1 MDFASV
7 SWLAVV
13 VASLAAFALGAL
25 WYGPLFGRP
34 WQRLSGVTD
43 EAVAGANMPLIYG
56 LAFVLQFVAVTVLAL
71 LLGPDATV
79 VGGALTG
86 LGVGAAWVATALG
99 VTYLFTQAPP
109 ALAAIDAGY
118 HVAYYALAG
127 AILGA
132 F

>member
-1 MDFASV
+1 MDLSAV

-13 VASLAAFALGAL
+13 VATVAAFGLGAL
-25 WYGPLFGRP
+25 WYGPLFGKP
-34 WQRLSGVTD
+34 WQRLSGLSD
-43 EAVAGANMPLIYG
+43 EAIAGANMPLIYG

-79 VGGALTG
+79 VSGLLTG
-86 LGVGAAWVATALG
+86 LGVGAAFIATALG